1 MVTASDDMKHLFPSL
16 DDDLN
21 PIRDGGSRSRIEF
34 WVRFSLLLASAMIL
48 GCSSPVFSIG

>member
-1 MVTASDDMKHLFPSL
+1 MVTAPDDMKHLFPSL

-48 GCSSPVFSIG
+48 GCSSPGFSIG